1 MPDIPNPLNDPA
13 HVLAAIV
20 QSSDDAIV
28 GKDLH
33 GIVLSWNRGAER
45 MYGYTAEEM
54 IGRSIA
60 VLLPEG
66 QDVMSLDAI
75 FGCLKAGQRVE
86 PYETVRRTKGGELI
100 DISLRVFPDRG
111 RGRTRGRRVSYR
123 ARHLP
128 PEAGRTCPEH
138 ERSHVARHH

>member
-1 MPDIPNPLNDPA
+1 MPDIPNPLSDPA

-28 GKDLH
+28 GKDLN

-45 MYGYTAEEM
+45 MYGYAADEM

-66 QDVMSLDAI
+66 QDDELDAI

-100 DISLRVFPDRG
+100 DISLRVSPIAD
-111 RGRTRGRRVSYR
+111 
-123 ARHLP
+123 
-128 PEAGRTCPEH
+128 EAGRVVGA
-138 ERSHVARHH
+138 SAIARDISRQ